1 MIKDNNLV
9 RHLDACETMGNATTI
24 CTDKTGTLTTNR
36 MTVVQ
41 CFCNDQYYEELPIP
55 SDMSDELSNLIC
67 LNLSINS
74 NYTSKIEPAEVPG
87 QLPIQLGDKTECG
100 LLAFVAYLN
109 ESYEHLRQIHP
120 SNSFVHVYTF
130 TSQRKRMT
138 TCIPHPN
145 IPGGIRLLCKGA
157 AEIILEKS
165 SFIMNNNGVKPL
177 VSKEYENILRN
188 INKMASEGLRTI
200 GVAYKDFLPDDQ
212 PINWDADEFKIISDL
227 TLVCIC
233 GLQDPL
239 RPEVKDSIKKCQTAG
254 IVVRMLTGDN
264 VNTARSIA
272 LSCGIIGPTDDF
284 LVLESKEFNKL
295 IKDVNGQILQ
305 EKIDKIWPRLRVLAR
320 SSPQDKYE
328 LVKSIIS
335 STIDVNRQVVAVTGD
350 GTNDGPAL
358 KRADVGFA
366 MGVQGTDIAKEAADI
381 ILTDDNFNSIVK
393 AVMWGRNVYDS
404 IAKFLQFQLTV
415 NIVAVLCEF
424 IGVCLGVGI
433 KTKESYLFYLVIY
446 NLNNEKINQINKF
459 FI

>member
-24 CTDKTGTLTTNR
+24 CSDKTGTLTTNR

-41 CFCNDQYYEELPIP
+41 CFCNEQYYAELPIP
-55 SDMSDELSNLIC
+55 SDMSDELRNMIC

-74 NYTSKIEPAEVPG
+74 NYTSKIEPAESPG

-100 LLAFVAYLN
+100 LLAFVSYLN
-109 ESYEHLRQIHP
+109 ESYERLRQLHP
-120 SNSFVHVYTF
+120 NNNFVHVYTF

-138 TCIPHPN
+138 TCIPHPS

-165 SFIMNNNGVKPL
+165 SFILNNKGAEPL
-177 VSKEYENILRN
+177 VSEAYENILRH

-200 GVAYKDFLPDDQ
+200 GVAYKDFLPDGQ
-212 PINWDADEFKIISDL
+212 QVNWDAEESTIISGL

-272 LSCGIIGPTDDF
+272 LTCGIIEHNEDF
-284 LVLESKEFNKL
+284 LVLESKEFNRL
-295 IKDVNGQILQ
+295 IKDADGQIVQ
-305 EKIDKIWPRLRVLAR
+305 AKIDKIWPRLRVLAR

-335 STIDVNRQVVAVTGD
+335 STINVNREVVAVTGD

-424 IGVCLGVGI
+424 IGVCLGVRNKDQAVLI
-433 KTKESYLFYLVIY
+433 LFHLMA
-446 NLNNEKINQINKF
+446 
-459 FI
+459 